1 MHASALAT
9 RVVNTENASLL
20 GLLKIKPYYVM
31 RGFSS
36 SSSVYAC
43 IVAQKK
49 LFFEGVSRQYGTAR
63 SLAPTMNIVRMRGH
77 DVETQLHLE
86 EALFR
91 TTRSNWLVV
100 NDGVAVPSIVLGIS
114 GKPEVMAHVDDA
126 ARMGVPLI
134 KRFTGGGTVVVDKD
148 TVMMS
153 IIVHGERDLPR
164 VERFPR
170 QIMEWCA
177 GFLSGH
183 MSAYGDFALRENGAL
198 CRWYTSMETRYK
210 HTRTYGDADFV
221 IGDRKIGGNAQA
233 ISGGRWL
240 HHTSFLFDYRDELM
254 ALLKTPPK
262 APQYRSNRSH
272 GDFVTRVCDISA
284 DRESFVTGIIES
296 VEREGVFKGLHV
308 SEEEA
313 MDVLEKARGR
323 PGAVFGTKRL
333 V

>member
-1 MHASALAT
+1 
-9 RVVNTENASLL
+9 
-20 GLLKIKPYYVM
+20 M

-43 IVAQKK
+43 IVAQTK

-126 ARMGVPLI
+126 TRMGVPLI

-153 IIVHGERDLPR
+153 IIVHGERDLPG

-183 MSAYGDFALRENGAL
+183 MSAYGDFALREN
-198 CRWYTSMETRYK
+198 
-210 HTRTYGDADFV
+210 DFV

-254 ALLKTPPK
+254 GLLKTPPK

-272 GDFVTRVCDISA
+272 GEFVTRVCDISA
-284 DRESFVTGIIES
+284 DREGFVTGIIES
-296 VEREGVFKGLHV
+296 VERQGVFKGLHV

-323 PGAVFGTKRL
+323 TGAVFGTKRL